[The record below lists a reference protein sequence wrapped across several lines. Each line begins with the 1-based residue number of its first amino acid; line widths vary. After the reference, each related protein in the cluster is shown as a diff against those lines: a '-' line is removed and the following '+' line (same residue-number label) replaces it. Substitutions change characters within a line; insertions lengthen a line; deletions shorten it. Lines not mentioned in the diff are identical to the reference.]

1 MPIKYAND
9 FKTSASDTALRTR
22 KYGKILEVIDLL
34 VDDRRYRAEIRLS
47 SLSGKYLFTG
57 YCPVLPENRMAT
69 DGGHHYTSEQCVRIS
84 DKDADVVRAGLL
96 VRLRGLVL
104 VVWSPYIHVCV
115 GGSEDYQGLSISKVY
130 VLVGTRPDGSK
141 CHRDRAFICD
151 GHFVHGDAAKKGEWM
166 ADGHIDDGLP
176 DIGPVEGPRSTIEN
190 YSLIPYDQAVDARL
204 DVIIER
210 LLILRKQVTEL
221 ITGSDVDKIVS
232 NIMSTN
238 LLGHAAAKETA

>member
-1 MPIKYAND
+1 MPTKYAND

-22 KYGKILEVIDLL
+22 KYGKMMEVIDLL
-34 VDDRRYRAEIRLS
+34 VDDRRYRAELRLS

-57 YCPVLPENRMAT
+57 YCPVLPENRSYT
-69 DGGHHYTSEQCVRIS
+69 DGGDHHISEQFICIS
-84 DKDADVVRAGLL
+84 DKDADVVKSGLL

-115 GGSEDYQGLSISKVY
+115 GGGEDYQGLSLYKVY

-141 CHRDRAFICD
+141 CHRDRAFIC
-151 GHFVHGDAAKKGEWM
+151 GGLSVYEGEWM

-176 DIGPVEGPRSTIEN
+176 DIGPVDGNHRSLTTEN
-190 YSLIPYDQAVDARL
+190 YGLIPYDPDVDARL
-204 DVIIER
+204 NVIIER
-210 LLILRKQVTEL
+210 LKSLRKQVTEL

-232 NIMSTN
+232 NIVSTN
-238 LLGHAAAKETA
+238 LLGRTAAEETA